1 MIKNYSVIIVM
12 SAALLLTGCGG
23 GDTTVK
29 ASNTTMGQE
38 LQDLNAT
45 YKKGI
50 ITEREYKRAKDD
62 ILDKYKY

>member
-1 MIKNYSVIIVM
+1 MLKNFLLIFM
-12 SAALLLTGCGG
+12 LTLTLLLTGCGG
-23 GDTTVK
+23 GDTTVQ

-38 LQDLNAT
+38 LQDLDAT
-45 YKKGI
+45 FKKGI